1 MMVDEI
7 GSSVWSTPFFPSERQ
22 THVRVGAVR
31 VGRVWRQE
39 CRIGG
44 SAAAAACW
52 AR

>member
-22 THVRVGAVR
+22 TYVCVGAVR

-39 CRIGG
+39 RRIGG